1 MINGPSARAPA
12 ECANLAAELS
22 RRGYTYNS
30 KVAAIRAEIVASGMS
45 RPVCRDPRV
54 MRQQIA
60 EFSAIVAIED
70 KMDAKGCYQRPIAG
84 YDRNLIGRLTETLAP
99 LRGTGS
105 GHSIIRCSLATHS
118 REEYRRGGSAA
129 AVPCAGVYAQRRS
142 GYAQRRIYAN
152 QRRSVRGNDG

>member
-1 MINGPSARAPA
+1 LAVVGPLALTGCVHTVANSPSARAPA

-30 KVAAIRAEIVASGMS
+30 KVAAIRAEIIASGT

-60 EFSAIVAIED
+60 ELSAIVAIED

-84 YDRNLIGRLTETLAP
+84 YDRNLVGRLTETLA
-99 LRGTGS
+99 
-105 GHSIIRCSLATHS
+105 RCQAQ
-118 REEYRRGGSAA
+118 AA
-129 AVPCAGVYAQRRS
+129 ANR
-142 GYAQRRIYAN
+142 
-152 QRRSVRGNDG
+152 